1 MKTPD
6 TILGGMAPA
15 DFLKEYWQKK
25 PLLIRN
31 ALPGFTSPLTPAD
44 VAGLAC
50 EEDVTARLIIE
61 KGGDYPWQLR
71 HGPLD
76 ESDFGS
82 LPETHW
88 TLLVQEVDR
97 LVPEVAALLGL
108 FRFIPNWRIDD
119 VMVSYAPEGGSVGA
133 HIDNYDV
140 FLLQALGK
148 RRWQINN
155 TPVDDEVLVEDLD
168 VRILKDF
175 TPDEDWVL
183 SPGDVLYLPP
193 RIAHYGVALDDCMTF
208 SIGFRAP
215 SYEELLS
222 GYVMDAV
229 VRLNL
234 SDRRYSDPELKP
246 QNNPGEISPAVLAKI
261 RAVFDEL
268 LRDTRQI
275 DRWFGRFITEPRRGV
290 YQTTPDEPYTE
301 TEVGDLLLHT
311 AALERSISARFSY
324 IQHANGDASLFVNG
338 GEYYLESDVA
348 FVAPLL
354 SGGEPLNAD
363 ALQPFLRKEGFVRVI
378 TELIN
383 EGFLEISEVPEAGI
397 E

>member
-1 MKTPD
+1 
-6 TILGGMAPA
+6 MAPA

-31 ALPGFTSPLTPAD
+31 ALPGYVSPVTPD
-44 VAGLAC
+44 ELAGLAC
-50 EEDVTARLIIE
+50 EDDISSRLVIE
-61 KGGDYPWQLR
+61 KGGAYPWQLR

-76 ESDFGS
+76 EADFGS
-82 LPETHW
+82 LPDTHW

-97 LVPEVAALLGL
+97 IVPEVAALLGL

-119 VMVSYAPEGGSVGA
+119 IMVSYAPEGGSVGA

-140 FLLQALGK
+140 FLLQTLGR

-155 TPVDDEVLVEDLD
+155 TPVSEEVLVEDLD

-183 SPGDVLYLPP
+183 APGDVLYLPP
-193 RIAHYGVALDDCMTF
+193 RIAHHGIALDDCMTF

-215 SYEELLS
+215 SQEELLS
-222 GYVMDAV
+222 GFVMDAIQ
-229 VRLNL
+229 RLDDPN
-234 SDRRYSDPELKP
+234 RRYSDPELKP
-246 QNNPGEISPAVLAKI
+246 QNNPGEISPAVLTKI
-261 RAVFDEL
+261 RSVFDEL
-268 LRDTRQI
+268 LRDQREI

-290 YQTTPDEPYTE
+290 YQMPPGEPYTE
-301 TEVGDLLLHT
+301 VEVGDLLLHM
-311 AALERSISARFSY
+311 AELERVVSARFSY
-324 IQHANGDASLFVNG
+324 IQHAKGDASLFVNG
-338 GEYYLESDVA
+338 GEYYLDSDLA

-363 ALQPFLRKEGFVRVI
+363 ALQPYLRKEGFVRVI
-378 TELIN
+378 TELLN
-383 EGFLEISEVPEAGI
+383 EGFLEIEEGPEA
-397 E
+397 ELE